1 MEKGST
7 NPFQG
12 EQDPEQFLPDEQ
24 NKNQSTYATQPR
36 NHCTFV
42 HHGVRTPKDH
52 CGATYT
58 KQVSSFFVVIT
69 WKVAKHASYS
79 GIVRPSTN
87 QTQWDDC
94 SLETLKLGCKI
105 CLGKEWLG
113 TKKLKKIQTIDTSAS
128 ASWLNLLSVSI
139 TFTWEGKY

>member
-42 HHGVRTPKDH
+42 HHGVTTKD
-52 CGATYT
+52 AKRPLWSYT
-58 KQVSSFFVVIT
+58 L
-69 WKVAKHASYS
+69 
-79 GIVRPSTN
+79 
-87 QTQWDDC
+87 TQ
-94 SLETLKLGCKI
+94 
-105 CLGKEWLG
+105 
-113 TKKLKKIQTIDTSAS
+113 
-128 ASWLNLLSVSI
+128 NR
-139 TFTWEGKY
+139 